1 MFFLMSCVTLLLSW
15 QRDQDRGI
23 VDLTSFW
30 IRRVFRIV
38 PMYYAAGL
46 LYFVMMPP
54 EGGFDWRQALASA
67 IFVNAWHPEL
77 LPTVP
82 HAWSVVPGGWSLGV
96 EVTFYMLFPF
106 FAALVGT
113 WRRAVLMTIAGF
125 VVAYV
130 ATVVAE
136 PMLVATYGEIAAEM
150 FLFYWFPHQ
159 FPVFA
164 LGAVLYHALLATWR
178 APYGRVASFLRRYG
192 TWVLLGCAIA
202 CGVVAN
208 LPLPGRMSPVTPLSL
223 PRPFLAAAIFMVFAL
238 ALGNAPRSLW
248 NNAWIRSLGRVSFSA
263 YLIHFAVLH
272 VLTGQFGSVFDVR
285 ATGYQAI
292 FVFAALYACAVPITH
307 GLALCTFRAIEHPMM
322 NAGRHLLQARR
333 SHTLVGSAA

>member
-67 IFVNAWHPEL
+67 
-77 LPTVP
+77 
-82 HAWSVVPGGWSLGV
+82 
-96 EVTFYMLFPF
+96 MFPF

-307 GLALCTFRAIEHPMM
+307 GLALCTF
-322 NAGRHLLQARR
+322 GRSSIR
-333 SHTLVGSAA
+333 